1 MPLPRKVLETLI
13 DNGDINISPYSS
25 SNLTDNSYKLHI
37 DRTVRSVSTMKD
49 YVDEINS
56 TTSSIIKSLTIPDTG
71 IILDPNVVYELDLIE
86 SVVSEDYSGQIVPN
100 KKFALDGV
108 NITISSNVS
117 AHNSGKLTAILTS
130 TGYVRIYPNQEIAEM
145 YFTPYNDNGVPI
157 GTIVMWSGYK
167 GLGIPQGW
175 VLCNG
180 EYEGVPNLSNRFIL
194 GSGSRSIGVTG
205 GSETVQLTTE
215 QLPAHMHDSG
225 SLSASGGTHTHPV
238 STQPTY
244 ISGTSTNNIN
254 GNGIS
259 NYGTSY
265 MSEIGSGEHTH
276 TISGNT
282 GSTGNNQAHD
292 NMPPYYVLAFIM
304 KIK

>member
-1 MPLPRKVLETLI
+1 MPLPRKILETLI
-13 DNGDINISPYSS
+13 DNGDIRISPYSS

-37 DRTVRSVSTMKD
+37 DHTVRSISTMKD

-56 TTSSIIKSLTIPDTG
+56 ATSSIIKTITIPDTG

-194 GSGSRSIGVTG
+194 GTGTRSIGETG
-205 GSETVQLTTE
+205 GSETVKLE
-215 QLPAHMHDSG
+215 IAHLPSHTHDAG
-225 SLSASGGTHTHPV
+225 SLSANGGSHTHP
-238 STQPTY
+238 SAPTN
-244 ISGTSTNNIN
+244 IFGTANNDINNSGL
-254 GNGIS
+254 S

-265 MSEIGSGEHTH
+265 MSELGSGEHTH
-276 TISGNT
+276 NISGNT
-282 GSTGNNQAHD
+282 GSTGSGQAHD